1 MIRREADR
9 IVLEG
14 PVTLDSVP
22 ALLEQGLGLIDRDE
36 VRIDL
41 AGVTAADSSAVAL
54 LLEWMR
60 AARRAGRRIVYLNL
74 GNSLES
80 LVALYGVT
88 DLLPQDR

>member
-1 MIRREADR
+1 MIRRETDR
-9 IVLEG
+9 LVLEG
-14 PVTLDSVP
+14 AVTLESVS
-22 ALLEQGLGLIDRDE
+22 ALLAQGLALIDRDE

-41 AGVTAADSSAVAL
+41 AGVTAVDSSAVAL

-60 AARRAGRRIVYLNL
+60 AARRAGRRVVYLNL
-74 GNSLES
+74 DNSLES

>member
-14 PVTLDSVP
+14 PVTLDTVP
-22 ALLEQGLGLIDRDE
+22 ALLAQGLALIDRDE

-60 AARRAGRRIVYLNL
+60 AARRAGRRVLYLNL

-88 DLLPQDR
+88 DLLPQGR

>member
-1 MIRREADR
+1 MIRRETDR
-9 IVLEG
+9 LVLEG
-14 PVTLDSVP
+14 AVTLESVP
-22 ALLEQGLGLIDRDE
+22 ALLAQGLALIDRDE

-41 AGVTAADSSAVAL
+41 AGVTAVDSSAVAL

-60 AARRAGRRIVYLNL
+60 AARRAGRRVVYLNL
-74 GNSLES
+74 DNSLES

>member
-1 MIRREADR
+1 MIRRDADR
-9 IVLEG
+9 LVLEG
-14 PVTLDSVP
+14 PVTLDTVP
-22 ALLEQGLGLIDRDE
+22 ALLAQGLALIDRDE

-74 GNSLES
+74 ENSLES

-88 DLLPQDR
+88 ELLPQGR

>member
-22 ALLEQGLGLIDRDE
+22 ALLEQGLALIDRDE

-74 GNSLES
+74 GNSLAS

-88 DLLPQDR
+88 DLLPQGR

>member
-14 PVTLDSVP
+14 PVTLDTVP
-22 ALLEQGLGLIDRDE
+22 ALLSQGLALIDRDE
-36 VRIDL
+36 VHIDL

-80 LVALYGVT
+80 LVVLYGVT
-88 DLLPQDR
+88 DLLPQGR

>member
-1 MIRREADR
+1 MIRREVDR
-9 IVLEG
+9 VLLEG

-22 ALLEQGLGLIDRDE
+22 ALLAQGLALIDRDE

-60 AARRAGRRIVYLNL
+60 AARRAGRSIVYLNL

-88 DLLPQDR
+88 DLLPQGR

>member
-9 IVLEG
+9 LVLEG
-14 PVTLDSVP
+14 AVTLDSVP
-22 ALLEQGLGLIDRDE
+22 ALLAQGLALIDRDE

-41 AGVTAADSSAVAL
+41 AGVTNVDSSAVAM
-54 LLEWMR
+54 LLEWIR
-60 AARRAGRRIVYLNL
+60 AARRAGRRVVYLNL

-88 DLLPQDR
+88 DLLPQGR

>member
-1 MIRREADR
+1 M
-9 IVLEG
+9 EG

-22 ALLEQGLGLIDRDE
+22 ALLEQGLALIDRDE

-60 AARRAGRRIVYLNL
+60 AARRAGRRVVYLNL

-80 LVALYGVT
+80 LVSLYGVT
-88 DLLPQDR
+88 DLLPQGR